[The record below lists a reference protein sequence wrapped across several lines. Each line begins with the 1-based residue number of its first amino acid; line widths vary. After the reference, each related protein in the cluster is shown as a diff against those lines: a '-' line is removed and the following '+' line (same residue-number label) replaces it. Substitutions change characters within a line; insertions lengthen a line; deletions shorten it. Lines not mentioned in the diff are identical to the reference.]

1 MYQESHNKERSTK
14 NLSDAVL
21 ICRPSTCKSGN
32 AQQHDYCSVV
42 LRTCQKVSVRCI
54 PGAPPII
61 PQQFLMLRLV
71 DVFTFIFSCRLLSSP
86 IFFSLPLRR
95 NSDPGLH
102 SRLFSPPE
110 PLRFVPCIVIARRF
124 QLFLPSST
132 RVELCLPTLG
142 ALSNC

>member
-102 SRLFSPPE
+102 SRLFSPPPHYDSCLVFLSRE
-110 PLRFVPCIVIARRF
+110 YYSSFFPRR
-124 QLFLPSST
+124 LASKCAYP
-132 RVELCLPTLG
+132 RY
-142 ALSNC
+142 